1 MRQSCQDLTAQE
13 KQATEAEA
21 SQGRASADN
30 MKGSRSFDNSKITAA
45 EFSISPQERPQ
56 SNMSY
61 VRDVT
66 DSRQIK
72 SELCSPDR
80 LDVEFL
86 PGLPQ
91 RPASKLA
98 KERLVTASPL
108 YNRPSSEQGESSEQY
123 EAPAGLMLPGEN
135 TKSLAA
141 QVRSV
146 VGYSESDLSSVDPL
160 YGGKSLYGYSRAP
173 SRCSSISATQSFD
186 MRVYGT
192 SGAGGLSGAATLGR
206 PVDKPKLDNKYYYYG
221 STRGQK
227 KSSQRPPERETLT
240 PRPLLPSQRAESR
253 TGNPLPSTS
262 TAKPQL
268 QGQAGQNQAAVQDRS
283 IYDQIMGREQPNSP
297 KLPNFQRSRS
307 LGHHYQQQVGP
318 GESPGLPPRHPAPR
332 TPTSVARRV
341 LESVT
346 KRRSKDKHKGRPP
359 FGPNEPQ
366 MEQFMMTSNAQQPLI
381 QLQDGRIMQ
390 APGPLLQTEDGRLVV
405 APGLIFFFCISYLV
419 GAGPLVQLEDGRL
432 VAVVPPPGQ
441 QVDH

>member
-13 KQATEAEA
+13 KQAIEAEA
-21 SQGRASADN
+21 TQGRASADN

-123 EAPAGLMLPGEN
+123 EAPAGLILPGEN

-192 SGAGGLSGAATLGR
+192 SGPGFSGAATLGR

-227 KSSQRPPERETLT
+227 KSSQKPPERETLT

-253 TGNPLPSTS
+253 TGNPLPLAS
-262 TAKPQL
+262 TAKPGL
-268 QGQAGQNQAAVQDRS
+268 PSGQVDKNQAAAAAQDRS

-346 KRRSKDKHKGRPP
+346 KRRSKEKHKGAGRPP
-359 FGPNEPQ
+359 FGPGGPQ
-366 MEQFMMTSNAQQPLI
+366 MEQFMMTSPAQQPLI

-405 APGLIFFFCISYLV
+405 APGWDWLSLNQNCNV
-419 GAGPLVQLEDGRL
+419 VVCVQDPLSN
-432 VAVVPPPGQ
+432 
-441 QVDH
+441 

>member
-1 MRQSCQDLTAQE
+1 MRQSCQDLPGQE
-13 KQATEAEA
+13 KQATEAAEA

-45 EFSISPQERPQ
+45 EFSISPQERPH

-123 EAPAGLMLPGEN
+123 EAPAGLILPGEN

-227 KSSQRPPERETLT
+227 KSSQKPPERETLT

-253 TGNPLPSTS
+253 TGNPLPST
-262 TAKPQL
+262 AKPQL
-268 QGQAGQNQAAVQDRS
+268 PSGQAGQNQAAVQDRS

-297 KLPNFQRSRS
+297 QLPNFQRSRS

-346 KRRSKDKHKGRPP
+346 KRRSKEKHKGRPHD
-359 FGPNEPQ
+359 PQ
-366 MEQFMMTSNAQQPLI
+366 MEQFMMTSNSQQPLI
-381 QLQDGRIMQ
+381 Q
-390 APGPLLQTEDGRLVV
+390 VV
-405 APGLIFFFCISYLV
+405 YL
-419 GAGPLVQLEDGRL
+419 PQYKLKLKL
-432 VAVVPPPGQ
+432 KL
-441 QVDH
+441 